1 MTDAKEKSTL
11 ADLEQ
16 LRGEIDN
23 IDRELLRLINQ
34 RAAVAIEVGK
44 VKRNM
49 DAAPTFYRAEREAQ
63 ILRAYA
69 ENNPG
74 PLSDAEASRILREV
88 MSACLALENPLKIAY
103 LGPEGTYTHIAV
115 LKHFGGSV
123 DQIPL
128 TTIADI
134 VQAVEVS
141 RADYGIVPLENSLE
155 GSVNQTLDAL
165 VDSNLRIHGEVNV
178 EIEHQLMSLADS
190 LEEIE
195 VVHAHPQALAQCRR
209 WLDQN
214 LPNAKRATAPSNAEG
229 ARIAAAGKTDAAIAS
244 RRAATLYGLNILRS
258 NIEDSADNTTRFV
271 VLGKVSPPPSG
282 EDLTSFVFTTP
293 NRPGAL
299 HDVLQLFDIAQIS
312 MTRIESRPL
321 RQGSWEYLFFID
333 VEGHLDEEP
342 LKSVARSLQ
351 ERTGLL
357 RVLGSYPRALGA
369 SRVGDLDARI

>member
-1 MTDAKEKSTL
+1 MSDGNEKSML
-11 ADLEQ
+11 PNLEQ
-16 LRGEIDN
+16 LRGEIDT

-44 VKRNM
+44 VKRQM
-49 DAAPTFYRAEREAQ
+49 DPEPTFYRAEREAQ
-63 ILRAYA
+63 ILRAHA

-74 PLSDAEASRILREV
+74 PLSDFEAARILREV
-88 MSACLALENPLKIAY
+88 MSACLALEHPLKVAY

-123 DQIPL
+123 EQMPL
-128 TTIADI
+128 TTIPEI
-134 VQAVEVS
+134 VEAVEVS

-165 VDSNLRIHGEVNV
+165 VESNLKIHGEVNV
-178 EIEHQLMSLADS
+178 AIEHQLMTNANALD
-190 LEEIE
+190 EIE
-195 VVHAHPQALAQCRR
+195 VVHAHPQALAQCRK

-214 LPNAKRATAPSNAEG
+214 LPHAKRATAPSNAEG
-229 ARIAAAGKTDAAIAS
+229 ARIAAATGTDAAIAS
-244 RRAATLYGLNILRS
+244 RRAAELYELDILRS

-271 VLGKVSPPPSG
+271 VLGKDSPPASG
-282 EDLTSFVFTTP
+282 EDITSFVFTTP

-321 RQGSWEYLFFID
+321 RQGNWEYLFFID
-333 VEGHLDEEP
+333 VEGHMNEEP
-342 LKSVARSLQ
+342 LKSVAENLR

-357 RVLGSYPRALGA
+357 RVLGSYPRALSA
-369 SRVGDLDARI
+369 SKVGDLDARA